1 MMITGGELV
10 SIEHK
15 KVNDCKSLIT
25 DFMNA
30 LDDCRKLFQ
39 NVKSID
45 ETNNNEFKK
54 ELIELKS
61 KRNKLGI
68 NISEND
74 LMMTLHEDQVG
85 NVINVYK
92 IK

>member
-1 MMITGGELV
+1 MITRGELV

-15 KVNDCKSLIT
+15 KVNDCKALIT

-30 LDDCRKLFQ
+30 LDDCRKLFL
-39 NVKSID
+39 NAKSTD
-45 ETNNNEFKK
+45 EANNIEIKK
-54 ELIELKS
+54 EFNELRA

-68 NISEND
+68 NMNEND
-74 LMMTLHEDQVG
+74 LLMTIHEDQVG